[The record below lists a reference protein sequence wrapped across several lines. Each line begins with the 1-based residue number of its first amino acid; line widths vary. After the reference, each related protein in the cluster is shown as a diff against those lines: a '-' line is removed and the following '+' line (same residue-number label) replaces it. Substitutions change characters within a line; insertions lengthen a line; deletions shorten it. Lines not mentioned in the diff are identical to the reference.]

1 MLSNLQLSRSFAKT
15 IPMSAPKRTVSE
27 ADMQEEWLEVQAA
40 QKDPAMFRPL
50 YERYHEP
57 IYLYIFRRT
66 TDEMLTADLCSQVF
80 LKAMQ
85 KIHRYEYQGV
95 PFSAWLY
102 RIASNEIAQYFR
114 KANKNRVVTIE
125 DAPLSH
131 LAEEIGREIPE
142 DLTPLLVQALDALK
156 EEDLQII
163 ELRFFEERP
172 YKEVGE
178 ILGITENYAKVKT
191 FRILNR
197 IKKNLGK

>member
-102 RIASNEIAQYFR
+102 RIASNEIAQHFR

-131 LAEEIGREIPE
+131 LAEEIGQEIPE
-142 DLTPLLVQALDALK
+142 DLTPLLVQALDSLK

-197 IKKNLGK
+197 IKKNLGE

>member
-15 IPMSAPKRTVSE
+15 IPMSAPRRTVSE

-102 RIASNEIAQYFR
+102 RIASNEIAQHFR

-142 DLTPLLVQALDALK
+142 DLTPLLVQALDSLK

>member
-102 RIASNEIAQYFR
+102 RIASNEIAQHFR
-114 KANKNRVVTIE
+114 KTNKNRVVTIE

>member
-1 MLSNLQLSRSFAKT
+1 
-15 IPMSAPKRTVSE
+15 MSAPKRTVSE

-102 RIASNEIAQYFR
+102 RIASNEIAQHFR
-114 KANKNRVVTIE
+114 KANKNR
-125 DAPLSH
+125 A
-131 LAEEIGREIPE
+131 IP
-142 DLTPLLVQALDALK
+142 
-156 EEDLQII
+156 
-163 ELRFFEERP
+163 
-172 YKEVGE
+172 
-178 ILGITENYAKVKT
+178 
-191 FRILNR
+191 
-197 IKKNLGK
+197 

>member
-57 IYLYIFRRT
+57 IYIYIFRRT

-102 RIASNEIAQYFR
+102 RIASNEVAQHFR
-114 KANKNRVVTIE
+114 KANKTRVVTIE

-131 LAEEIGREIPE
+131 LSEEIGREIPE
-142 DLTPLLVQALDALK
+142 DLTPLLVQALDSLK

-197 IKKNLGK
+197 IKKNLGE

>member
-15 IPMSAPKRTVSE
+15 IPMSAPRRTVSE
-27 ADMQEEWLEVQAA
+27 AEMQEEWLEVQAA
-40 QKDPAMFRPL
+40 QQDPAMFRPL

-66 TDEMLTADLCSQVF
+66 TDEVLTADLCSQVF

-102 RIASNEIAQYFR
+102 RIASNEIAQHFR

-131 LAEEIGREIPE
+131 LAEEIGKEIPE
-142 DLTPLLVQALDALK
+142 DLMPLLVQALDSLK

>member
-15 IPMSAPKRTVSE
+15 NPMSAPRRTVSHSE
-27 ADMQEEWLEVQAA
+27 MQEEWLEVQAA
-40 QKDPAMFRPL
+40 QRDPAMFRPL
-50 YERYHEP
+50 YERYYEP

-80 LKAMQ
+80 LKALQ
-85 KIHRYEYQGV
+85 KIHRYEYKGV

-102 RIASNEIAQYFR
+102 RIASNEIAQHFR
-114 KANKNRVVTIE
+114 KVSKNRVVTIE

-131 LAEEIGREIPE
+131 LAEEIGKEIPE
-142 DLTPLLVQALDALK
+142 DLTPLLVQALDSLK
-156 EEDLQII
+156 DEDLQII

-178 ILGITENYAKVKT
+178 IMGITENYAKVKT

-197 IKKNLGK
+197 IKKNLG

>member
-1 MLSNLQLSRSFAKT
+1 
-15 IPMSAPKRTVSE
+15 MSAPKRTVSE

-102 RIASNEIAQYFR
+102 RIASNEIAQHFR

>member
-15 IPMSAPKRTVSE
+15 IPMSAPRRTVSE
-27 ADMQEEWLEVQAA
+27 AEMQEEWLEVQAA
-40 QKDPAMFRPL
+40 QRDPAMFRPL

-66 TDEMLTADLCSQVF
+66 TDEVLTADLCSQVF
-80 LKAMQ
+80 LKALQ

-102 RIASNEIAQYFR
+102 RIASNEIAQHFR

-131 LAEEIGREIPE
+131 LAEEIGKEIPE
-142 DLTPLLVQALDALK
+142 DLTPLLVQALDSLK

-197 IKKNLGK
+197 IKKNLG

>member
-197 IKKNLGK
+197 IKKNLGQ

>member
-1 MLSNLQLSRSFAKT
+1 
-15 IPMSAPKRTVSE
+15 MSAPKRTVSDAE
-27 ADMQEEWLEVQAA
+27 MQEEWLEVQAA
-40 QKDPAMFRPL
+40 QRDPALFRPL
-50 YERYHEP
+50 YERYYEP

-66 TDEMLTADLCSQVF
+66 TDETLTADLCSQVF
-80 LKAMQ
+80 LNALQ
-85 KIHRYEYQGV
+85 KIHRYEYKGV

-125 DAPLSH
+125 DASLAH
-131 LAEEIGREIPE
+131 LAEEIGTEIPV
-142 DLTPLLVQALDALK
+142 DLMPLLVEALDTLK
-156 EEDLQII
+156 EEDLHLI

-172 YKEVGE
+172 FKEVGE

-191 FRILNR
+191 FRVLNR